1 MLLTIYRA
9 TVVCH
14 KESDLV
20 LQISVKDE
28 KAKLF
33 LELIEAL
40 KSSMVD
46 KYQIISDDTLF
57 DEKELLK
64 RSDEIKNKKIKAISR
79 KEVFDGL
86 C

>member
-1 MLLTIYRA
+1 
-9 TVVCH
+9 
-14 KESDLV
+14 
-20 LQISVKDE
+20 
-28 KAKLF
+28 
-33 LELIEAL
+33 LELIEEL

-64 RSDEIKNKKIKAISR
+64 RSDEIKNKKIKAMSR
-79 KEVFDGL
+79 KEVFNGL

>member
-1 MLLTIYRA
+1 M
-9 TVVCH
+9 
-14 KESDLV
+14 V

-33 LELIEAL
+33 LELIEEL

-64 RSDEIKNKKIKAISR
+64 RSDEIKNKKIKAMSR
-79 KEVFDGL
+79 KEVFNGL

>member
-1 MLLTIYRA
+1 M
-9 TVVCH
+9 
-14 KESDLV
+14 V

>member
-1 MLLTIYRA
+1 
-9 TVVCH
+9 
-14 KESDLV
+14 LV

>member
-1 MLLTIYRA
+1 
-9 TVVCH
+9 
-14 KESDLV
+14 LV

-33 LELIEAL
+33 LELIEEL

-64 RSDEIKNKKIKAISR
+64 RSDEIKNKKIKAMSR
-79 KEVFDGL
+79 KEVFNGL